1 MNLNPE
7 KLKIIAL
14 PGNVLVTANPGTG
27 KTLLLAGK

>member
-14 PGNVLVTANPGTG
+14 NGNVLVTANPGIS
-27 KTLLLAGK
+27 KTLR